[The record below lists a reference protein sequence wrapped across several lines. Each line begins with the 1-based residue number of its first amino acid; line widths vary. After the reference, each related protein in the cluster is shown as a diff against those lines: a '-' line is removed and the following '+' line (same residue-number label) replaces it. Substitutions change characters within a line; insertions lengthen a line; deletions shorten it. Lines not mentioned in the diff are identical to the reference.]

1 MSFMLLALAI
11 WAVLYMARG
20 ILRYI
25 KNAPD
30 ETIEDIFFGSDIK

>member
-1 MSFMLLALAI
+1 MSVMLLALAI

-20 ILRYI
+20 VSRYI

-30 ETIEDIFFGSDIK
+30 ETIEDVFFGPDRK